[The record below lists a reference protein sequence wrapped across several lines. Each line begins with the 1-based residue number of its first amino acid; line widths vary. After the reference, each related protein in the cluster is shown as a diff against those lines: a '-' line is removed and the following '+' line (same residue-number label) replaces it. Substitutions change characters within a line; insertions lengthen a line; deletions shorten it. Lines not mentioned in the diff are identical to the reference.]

1 MENTAIYIKADIG
14 NHVEYKKE
22 MYKILDVNEPEQLFK
37 IQFPSGKQTW
47 VRTENTTYIPF

>member
-1 MENTAIYIKADIG
+1 
-14 NHVEYKKE
+14 